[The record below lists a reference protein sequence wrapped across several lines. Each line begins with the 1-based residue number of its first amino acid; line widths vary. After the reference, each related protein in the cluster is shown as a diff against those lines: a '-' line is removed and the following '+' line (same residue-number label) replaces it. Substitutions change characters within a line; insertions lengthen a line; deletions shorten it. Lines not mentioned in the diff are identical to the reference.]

1 MSAEYRAVLWN
12 RNKKLYDL
20 AIAAGILVFL
30 GLFVGIGAATR
41 PQATIETLLIRGL
54 GAGALLLL
62 HVVLAIGPLCR
73 LEPRFLPLLYNRRH
87 LGVCMFLLALAHG
100 GFSVVQFHGLGVL
113 HPLVSVLAS
122 NGNYDSLTQFPFQAL
137 GLVALL
143 ILFLMAATSHD
154 FWLANL
160 TAPVWKSLHML
171 VYPAY
176 GLILLHVALGSLQAP
191 ERPPVLAAL
200 LGLGLAAVAS
210 LHLAAGWRGRVQAPT
225 PAASGPRPHQRRT
238 RSPVGGGSRTASRQA
253 TAAPGRAWKCAP
265 GRAEAWP
272 RGAEDVEVYVCSVSD
287 IPVNRARIVLLADE
301 RVAVF
306 RYSTEHGERIAAVS
320 NVCQHQNGPLGE
332 GRVVDG
338 CITCPWHGYQY
349 RPEDGCSPPPFTET
363 IPTFNVRVE
372 GNRVLVDPRPNPPG
386 TRAEPARLDAAADAA
401 AGAGEVS

>member
-1 MSAEYRAVLWN
+1 MSAGYQAVLWN
-12 RNKKLYDL
+12 RNKRLYDL
-20 AIAAGILVFL
+20 AIAAGVVVFL

-41 PQATIETLLIRGL
+41 PQATIETLLIRSL

-73 LEPRFLPLLYNRRH
+73 LDRRFLPLLYNRRH
-87 LGVCMFLLALAHG
+87 LGVCMFLLAAAHG
-100 GFSVVQFHGLGVL
+100 GFSIVQFHGLGVL
-113 HPLVSVLAS
+113 NPLVSVLAS

-137 GLVALL
+137 GLAALV

-171 VYPAY
+171 VYVAY
-176 GLILLHVALGSLQAP
+176 GLVLVHVALGSLQAA
-191 ERPPVLAAL
+191 ERPTLLAGL
-200 LGLGLAAVAS
+200 LGVGFVGIAS
-210 LHLAAGWRGRVQAPT
+210 LHLVAGWRQRAPA
-225 PAASGPRPHQRRT
+225 PAAGAQD
-238 RSPVGGGSRTASRQA
+238 
-253 TAAPGRAWKCAP
+253 AAVDVCA
-265 GRAEAWP
+265 
-272 RGAEDVEVYVCSVSD
+272 VSD
-287 IPVNRARIVLLADE
+287 IPLDRARIFVLSGE

-306 RYSTEHGERIAAVS
+306 RYRTDDGERIAAVS

-332 GRVVDG
+332 GRVIDG

-372 GNRVLVDPRPNPPG
+372 GGRILVDPIPNPPG
-386 TRAEPARLDAAADAA
+386 THAEPASLGTPASSGSDLGTRASRPHPAPADTPEEAQ
-401 AGAGEVS
+401 